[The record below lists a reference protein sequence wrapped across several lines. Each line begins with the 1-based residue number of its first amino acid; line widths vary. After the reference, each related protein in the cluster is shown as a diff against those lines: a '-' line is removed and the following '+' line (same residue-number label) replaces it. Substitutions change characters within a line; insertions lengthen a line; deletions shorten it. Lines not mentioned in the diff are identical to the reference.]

1 MRSSGH
7 GKGQVCESR
16 GMALHVSSAIASV
29 YRHDR
34 LGLRRLTRAGSH
46 ENRRAL
52 LLTAA
57 STALASVYVG
67 RRRTRPVDST
77 ATTCTRTVAT
87 RRTRSQ
93 LAIIGRSFQ
102 LATARIS
109 SRMRLPIRRDQLA
122 YVLWLIRSY
131 SSVRLPC
138 AVNLD
143 RLLELAG
150 GKAICLA
157 NKRSARRHQSSHF
170 HRRDNRSP
178 RAAREGS

>member
-34 LGLRRLTRAGSH
+34 LGLRRLTRTGSH

-57 STALASVYVG
+57 STALASVYIG

-87 RRTRSQ
+87 RRTRWRACDHRTILPARDSADFEPHA
-93 LAIIGRSFQ
+93 LADP
-102 LATARIS
+102 ARPARVRAVADS
-109 SRMRLPIRRDQLA
+109 
-122 YVLWLIRSY
+122 VLL
-131 SSVRLPC
+131 VRTP
-138 AVNLD
+138 AV
-143 RLLELAG
+143 
-150 GKAICLA
+150 CCQS
-157 NKRSARRHQSSHF
+157 RSAAGTRGR
-170 HRRDNRSP
+170 
-178 RAAREGS
+178 